1 MEAHGGWYRSWYSLG
16 LNEQKQGKPQKPEIK
31 IEVPEKPDMDFLC
44 EECSFHWNRRCTK
57 ESYAHFKGI
66 PIGEQGE
73 LATATRQRRL
83 QFINQV
89 LQEMLNKPYELSVNL
104 AVGQPAARR
113 QHGINTSLYVPHQL
127 GTREFLRVVLM
138 DEVELQKLKI
148 SKSVDS
154 GSLIRKPKT
163 QAGKRHLQKRLPKL
177 VENDKSTI
185 FIRGSKTSRSLEQC
199 FDNLVLCNL
208 LTVFGRMF
216 NFNVLDMFEFG
227 VENFASIYDFKKC
240 RVPIGVKPC
249 LLFMGDEFQSD
260 PVFVRMKSL
269 LIDFFRGPVITKLR
283 LQGIEYALMFT
294 AADGKVL
301 VRAYSMTLI
310 RIHLKKSNT
319 AVPHVQLEAAGPSM
333 DLIVRRNKIASDS
346 LYKTACRVPSAVKP
360 KKVKNTEQD
369 VFGTTHGRIHVKQQ
383 SLDALSLSS
392 PFPTWVLPV
401 VRLRNPSSFPA
412 SMRPSCCALT

>member
-1 MEAHGGWYRSWYSLG
+1 
-16 LNEQKQGKPQKPEIK
+16 
-31 IEVPEKPDMDFLC
+31 
-44 EECSFHWNRRCTK
+44 
-57 ESYAHFKGI
+57 
-66 PIGEQGE
+66 
-73 LATATRQRRL
+73 
-83 QFINQV
+83 
-89 LQEMLNKPYELSVNL
+89 
-104 AVGQPAARR
+104 
-113 QHGINTSLYVPHQL
+113 
-127 GTREFLRVVLM
+127 M

-199 FDNLVLCNL
+199 FDNLVQLKKPNAVRLQRKNQFLPFIDETPFEKFSEKYDASLFCFISSSKKRPNNL
-208 LTVFGRMF
+208 VLGRMF

-301 VRAYSMTLI
+301 VRAYS
-310 RIHLKKSNT
+310 IHLKKSNT

-383 SLDALSLSS
+383 SLDALSLSKIKGLKARVKQKK
-392 PFPTWVLPV
+392 T
-401 VRLRNPSSFPA
+401 
-412 SMRPSCCALT
+412 

>member
-1 MEAHGGWYRSWYSLG
+1 
-16 LNEQKQGKPQKPEIK
+16 
-31 IEVPEKPDMDFLC
+31 
-44 EECSFHWNRRCTK
+44 
-57 ESYAHFKGI
+57 
-66 PIGEQGE
+66 
-73 LATATRQRRL
+73 
-83 QFINQV
+83 
-89 LQEMLNKPYELSVNL
+89 
-104 AVGQPAARR
+104 
-113 QHGINTSLYVPHQL
+113 
-127 GTREFLRVVLM
+127 M

-199 FDNLVLCNL
+199 FDNLVQLKKPNAVRLQRKNQFLPFIDETPFEKFSEKYDASLFCFISSSKKRPNNL
-208 LTVFGRMF
+208 VLGRMF

-227 VENFASIYDFKKC
+227 VENFASIYDFKSVTLLQKYLSTTAMSVLQAKKC

-301 VRAYSMTLI
+301 VRAYS
-310 RIHLKKSNT
+310 IHLKKSNT

-383 SLDALSLSS
+383 SLDALSLSKIKGLKARVKQKK
-392 PFPTWVLPV
+392 T
-401 VRLRNPSSFPA
+401 
-412 SMRPSCCALT
+412 